1 MVHGPT
7 SASWLLHAVNVTDLQ
22 QLKLLKLSEQSG
34 NNQVSAP
41 EASPWPADDDIM
53 VSVAAMAR
61 SHDRVSCYHV
71 HGRFSH
77 HLGGNVGV
85 RVTLRV
91 AIMSTTGEWS
101 V

>member
-1 MVHGPT
+1 
-7 SASWLLHAVNVTDLQ
+7 
-22 QLKLLKLSEQSG
+22 
-34 NNQVSAP
+34 
-41 EASPWPADDDIM
+41 M

-91 AIMSTTGEWS
+91 AIMSTTGEWPECDQGDGALLALACK
-101 V
+101 